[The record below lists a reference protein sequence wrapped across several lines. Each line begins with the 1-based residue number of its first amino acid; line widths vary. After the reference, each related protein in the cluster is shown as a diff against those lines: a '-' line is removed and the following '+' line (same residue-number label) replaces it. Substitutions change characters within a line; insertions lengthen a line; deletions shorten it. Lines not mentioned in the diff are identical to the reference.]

1 MKVVFKGNLSE
12 NSQNRIVHRYH
23 NAMRLYYLFA
33 AIIVIIVGVIIIIKN
48 GNWVVG
54 LSICGSA
61 GFISL
66 LLLIFPQIIL
76 HKKDNESNFPKQIT
90 IDEKN
95 IELDGV
101 GDNIYRIRSVMDIKK
116 IIETEDCYYFKFY
129 FPYDLNFI
137 CQKDLLVE
145 GTSEEFKVIFDGKFI
160 KEIHKQ
166 QE

>member
-1 MKVVFKGNLSE
+1 MVIGLSDCPYAALP
-12 NSQNRIVHRYH
+12 VLF
-23 NAMRLYYLFA
+23 LYYCFS
-33 AIIVIIVGVIIIIKN
+33 VGFYARN
-48 GNWVVG
+48 T
-54 LSICGSA
+54 L
-61 GFISL
+61 
-66 LLLIFPQIIL
+66 
-76 HKKDNESNFPKQIT
+76 

-101 GDNIYRIRSVMDIKK
+101 GDNIYRIRSVMDVKK

>member
-48 GNWVVG
+48 GNRVVG

-76 HKKDNESNFPKQIT
+76 HKKDIESNFPKQIT

-101 GDNIYRIRSVMDIKK
+101 GDNIYRIRSVMDVKK
-116 IIETEDCYYFKFY
+116 
-129 FPYDLNFI
+129 
-137 CQKDLLVE
+137 
-145 GTSEEFKVIFDGKFI
+145 
-160 KEIHKQ
+160 
-166 QE
+166 